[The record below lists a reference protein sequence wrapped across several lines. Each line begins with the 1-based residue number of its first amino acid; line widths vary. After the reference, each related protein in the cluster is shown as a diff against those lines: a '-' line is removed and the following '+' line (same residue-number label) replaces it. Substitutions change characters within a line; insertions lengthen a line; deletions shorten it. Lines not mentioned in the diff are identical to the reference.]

1 MLDWVGISAVFCP
14 LQTHDLCHFAMTD
27 SRLFDEIGAKVS
39 EAFANSPASDLEKN
53 VRALLSAFFE
63 RFDLVTR
70 ADFEV
75 QKRVLERALARISD
89 LEARLAGFEE
99 RTNPPATTDAESR
112 T

>member
-1 MLDWVGISAVFCP
+1 
-14 LQTHDLCHFAMTD
+14 MTD